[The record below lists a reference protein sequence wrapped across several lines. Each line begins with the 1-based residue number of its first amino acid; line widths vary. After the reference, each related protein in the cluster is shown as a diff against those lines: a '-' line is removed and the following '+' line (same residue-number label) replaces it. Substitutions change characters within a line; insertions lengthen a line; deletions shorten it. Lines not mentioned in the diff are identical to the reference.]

1 MAGGLEQ
8 GALVEVAGVT
18 RVTRDDDDDDD
29 DEEEELQI
37 PNPSL
42 HPTPQ

>member
-18 RVTRDDDDDDD
+18 RDDDDDD

>member
-18 RVTRDDDDDDD
+18 RDDDDD